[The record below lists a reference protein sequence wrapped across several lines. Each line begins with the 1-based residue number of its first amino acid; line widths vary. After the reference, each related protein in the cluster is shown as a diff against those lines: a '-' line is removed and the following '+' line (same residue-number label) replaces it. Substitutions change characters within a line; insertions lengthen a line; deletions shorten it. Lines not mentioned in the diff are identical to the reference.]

1 MCAAL
6 FSRLSANLL
15 SRGQERKSG
24 LAMSSI
30 LHISPRSCDTST
42 VDHDYD
48 HTGYVSNGGTPRIR
62 IPASPDAVQRAFYQ
76 SMATDPFPWGSGC
89 GDSGATVQMYKWALE
104 TESIHVLDAYGV
116 LTGTPFA
123 ALLRT
128 ALDS

>member
-15 SRGQERKSG
+15 SRGQERESG

-76 SMATDPFPWGSGC
+76 
-89 GDSGATVQMYKWALE
+89 MYKWALE
-104 TESIHVLDAYGV
+104 TEPTHVLDEYGV

-123 ALLRT
+123 ALLRI